1 MFITVRHCSSQE
13 YSVVESD
20 PLPVVARELGNN
32 IPRMKILKPETRTM
46 KRRGKEEVLT
56 PYPVQEEG
64 TSAED
69 LSLLEEI
76 KELSNVN
83 RSFLAKEQSKE
94 FDGLGREGCEMS
106 ESISISPSLN
116 CMTSSSLPSI
126 DPSVSVSSFP
136 QHLDESL
143 SESLITDMTDTSSE
157 LNSLSSHEKEMLGSH
172 TFVEAAS
179 ADDDSKMMARTDKTY
194 DARKIHRNNDNV
206 NVVEVEVVMK
216 VEVEDEV
223 EADMKV
229 DVEVEV
235 STTDSVLVTPECD
248 VIHNHIDHGNDDSVK
263 AGYEEAATLE
273 TCHVCPKMS
282 DKSSSGNGNGSGNG
296 SGNGRTAHKE
306 SHQTS
311 QYMDPNE
318 PVYMGSKLYGKLF
331 VFWQVRTRH
340 SNVILLQSNH
350 S

>member
-1 MFITVRHCSSQE
+1 
-13 YSVVESD
+13 
-20 PLPVVARELGNN
+20 
-32 IPRMKILKPETRTM
+32 MKILKPETRTM

-56 PYPVQEEG
+56 SYPVQEEG

-83 RSFLAKEQSKE
+83 RNFLAKEQLKE
-94 FDGLGREGCEMS
+94 LSGLGREGCETS

-116 CMTSSSLPSI
+116 CMTSSSVPSI
-126 DPSVSVSSFP
+126 DPSASVSISSFP
-136 QHLDESL
+136 QHSDESL

-157 LNSLSSHEKEMLGSH
+157 LNSLSSHEKEMLGNH
-172 TFVEAAS
+172 TFVDAAS
-179 ADDDSKMMARTDKTY
+179 ADDDSKMITQTDKIY
-194 DARKIHRNNDNV
+194 DGNKMQYNNENV
-206 NVVEVEVVMK
+206 NVVEVEV
-216 VEVEDEV
+216 EV
-223 EADMKV
+223 DMKV

-248 VIHNHIDHGNDDSVK
+248 IIDNHVDNGNDDSVK

-273 TCHVCPKMS
+273 TCHVCPKIT
-282 DKSSSGNGNGSGNG
+282 DKSNNGSGN
-296 SGNGRTAHKE
+296 GNGRTAHKE

-311 QYMDPNE
+311 QFMDPNE

-331 VFWQVRTRH
+331 VFWQVQALH
-340 SNVILLQSNH
+340 SKCYIYTKESLLS
-350 S
+350 

>member
-1 MFITVRHCSSQE
+1 MSQE

-83 RSFLAKEQSKE
+83 RSFFAKEQLKE
-94 FDGLGREGCEMS
+94 LNGLGREGCEIS
-106 ESISISPSLN
+106 ESILISPSLN
-116 CMTSSSLPSI
+116 CMTSSSLPST
-126 DPSVSVSSFP
+126 DPSVSSSSFP

-157 LNSLSSHEKEMLGSH
+157 LNSLSSHEKEMLGGH
-172 TFVEAAS
+172 TFVDAAG
-179 ADDDSKMMARTDKTY
+179 ADDDSRMMAKTDKMY
-194 DARKIHRNNDNV
+194 DGNKIQHNKENV
-206 NVVEVEVVMK
+206 NVVEVEG
-216 VEVEDEV
+216 EVDI
-223 EADMKV
+223 KV

-235 STTDSVLVTPECD
+235 EVEVSATDSVLVTPECD
-248 VIHNHIDHGNDDSVK
+248 NIDNHIDHGNDDSVK
-263 AGYEEAATLE
+263 AGDEEAATLE
-273 TCHVCPKMS
+273 TCHVCSKIS
-282 DKSSSGNGNGSGNG
+282 DKSSSGSGSG
-296 SGNGRTAHKE
+296 SGRTAHKE
-306 SHQTS
+306 SHQSS
-311 QYMDPNE
+311 QFMDPNE

-340 SNVILLQSNH
+340 SKCFVYT
-350 S
+350 